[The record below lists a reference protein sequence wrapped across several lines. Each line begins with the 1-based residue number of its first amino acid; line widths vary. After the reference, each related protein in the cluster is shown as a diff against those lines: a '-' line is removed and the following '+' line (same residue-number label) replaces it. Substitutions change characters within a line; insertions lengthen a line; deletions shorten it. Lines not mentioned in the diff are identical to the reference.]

1 VCRLAVALTA
11 ALLCAAVAI
20 AGERSP
26 LTVETAS
33 GRHVFQ
39 VEIADTDSERAVGLM
54 HRRELAADRG
64 MLFDFDR
71 EQPVA
76 MWMQNTFVPLDMAF
90 IRADGTVHRVENDTT
105 PLSTRSIES
114 GVDVRYVL
122 EVPAGTARRIG
133 LTRGS
138 KIIHPIIGN

>member
-1 VCRLAVALTA
+1 MHHFAA
-11 ALLCAAVAI
+11 ALAAAFLCAASAA
-20 AGERSP
+20 AGELSP

-39 VEIADTDSERAVGLM
+39 VEIADTDSERQIGLM

-64 MLFDFDR
+64 MLFDFGR

-90 IRADGTVHRVENDTT
+90 IRADGTVHRVESDTT
-105 PLSTRSIES
+105 PLSTRSIEA

-133 LTRGS
+133 MTRGS